1 MPFYGAKHALLRC
14 YIYPFPMLYMPFY
27 GAKGDIWEKCKDIF
41 PIYFI
46 PNAVLMRIIISS

>member
-1 MPFYGAKHALLRC
+1 MLFCDAIGALFLC

-27 GAKGDIWEKCKDIF
+27 GAKGDIWEKCKDIS